1 MAFYSVHLSGS
12 GPEAAAEAAFVHQSF
27 SWKAFFFGPFWL
39 VRHRLWIA
47 LLVWAALYLVLILAA
62 RWLLS
67 ADAAFFIGLAL
78 QILLGLEAAR
88 LREAKL
94 AAQGY
99 HLAEIIAAPASDQA
113 EIAFFRQSDVA
124 AGTAGTTLDTKSGTQ
139 GVARP

>member
-12 GPEAAAEAAFVHQSF
+12 GPKAAAEAAFVRQSF
-27 SWKAFFFGPFWL
+27 CWKAFFFGPFWL
-39 VRHRLWIA
+39 ARHRLWIA

-113 EIAFFRQSDVA
+113 EITFYRQSDA
-124 AGTAGTTLDTKSGTQ
+124 AGTTLDTESGTQ
-139 GVARP
+139 GGARP